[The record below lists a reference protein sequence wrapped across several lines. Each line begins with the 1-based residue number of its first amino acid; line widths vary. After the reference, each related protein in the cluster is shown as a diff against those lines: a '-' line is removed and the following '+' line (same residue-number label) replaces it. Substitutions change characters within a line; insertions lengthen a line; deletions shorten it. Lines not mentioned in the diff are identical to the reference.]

1 MTDDAELLLRFA
13 REGAQ
18 DALAEIV
25 RRHIDF
31 VYQTALREVGGNAHS
46 AADVTQEV
54 FLHVARKAGSL
65 AGHRVLKGWL
75 FMTARYLAANLVRA
89 EQRRRRRE
97 EKAHAM
103 QTIDND
109 PAGSADWSEVR
120 PLINAALSGLSAR
133 DREAVLL
140 RYFEGCDYVEIGTR
154 FSLTADAARLRV
166 ERAVEKMRLA
176 LARSGVTSGTG
187 ALAAALTAQAGAAAP
202 MGLAASVTATALA
215 SGAATGGVATL
226 LILMNTT
233 KIQGALLAAVLLTG
247 SVGLLLQQRAQAKL
261 SGELADLRTASV
273 QRAKLQMENAQL
285 ASQVANLP
293 DPLDG
298 ELAAARTAA
307 DALKRRLAEQSATP
321 LKPLLV
327 PTTAWKNV
335 GQATPG
341 EAFETLQW
349 ARSAIDLR
357 ALGKLMAFA
366 PGDRAKAEDVFARL
380 SAEVRVKL
388 DLTSPE
394 ELAGFMCAMIGP
406 SAGAMVT
413 SATKQ
418 GDNDVEVRAEIQGMD
433 GRSDSPRMQFHHAA
447 DGWRWVIPTRELHHG
462 LNEIGHE
469 FIPGF
474 IALEGGK

>member
-1 MTDDAELLLRFA
+1 VETDAELLLRYARDRAEDAFA
-13 REGAQ
+13 E
-18 DALAEIV
+18 LV

-31 VYQTALREVGGNAHS
+31 VFQTALHQVGGDAHHTS
-46 AADVTQEV
+46 DVAQYV
-54 FLHVARKAGSL
+54 FAEVARRAASL
-65 AGHRVLKGWL
+65 AQHRVLKGWL
-75 FMTARYLAANLVRA
+75 FTTACHAAANIVRS

-97 EKAHAM
+97 EEAHVM
-103 QTIDND
+103 QTIANETE
-109 PAGSADWSEVR
+109 PPADWSEAR
-120 PLINAALSGLSAR
+120 PVINDALAALSAR

-140 RYFEGCDYVEIGTR
+140 RYFEGRDYAEIGAR

-166 ERAVEKMRLA
+166 DRALEKMRSV
-176 LARSGVTSGTG
+176 LARAGVTSGTA
-187 ALAAALTAQAGAAAP
+187 ALANTLTAQAALSAP
-202 MGLAASVTATALA
+202 SSLAASVTATALA
-215 SGAATGGVATL
+215 SGPAAGGMATF

-233 KIQGALLAAVLLTG
+233 KIQGALIAAVLLTG
-247 SVGLLLQQRAQAKL
+247 SVGLLLQQRSQAKL
-261 SGELADLRTASV
+261 TDELAGLRTASV
-273 QRAKLQMENAQL
+273 QRVKLRIENTQL
-285 ASQVANLP
+285 APHVTDLP

-298 ELAAARTAA
+298 ELAAARNAA
-307 DALKRRLAEQSATP
+307 DELKRRLAEQPAAP
-321 LKPLLV
+321 LSPLLV
-327 PTTAWKNV
+327 PTAAWKNA

-366 PGDRAKAEDVFARL
+366 PGDRAKAEDVFSRL

-394 ELAGFMCAMIGP
+394 ELAGFMCAMIEP
-406 SAGAMVT
+406 SAGAMVN

-418 GDNDVEVRAEIQGMD
+418 GDNDVEVRAEIQRLD

-447 DGWRWVIPTRELHHG
+447 DGWRWVIPTNELHHG

-474 IALEGGK
+474 IALEGKK